1 MIYKVVY
8 RKTVADVFA
17 NCLISKTKKLLI
29 SEDNIFAIK
38 CLYKAFRIPCVKR
51 ISVSRLN

>member
-1 MIYKVVY
+1 MIYKVVD
-8 RKTVADVFA
+8 RKTVANVFA
-17 NCLISKTKKLLI
+17 SCLTNKTKTLLI